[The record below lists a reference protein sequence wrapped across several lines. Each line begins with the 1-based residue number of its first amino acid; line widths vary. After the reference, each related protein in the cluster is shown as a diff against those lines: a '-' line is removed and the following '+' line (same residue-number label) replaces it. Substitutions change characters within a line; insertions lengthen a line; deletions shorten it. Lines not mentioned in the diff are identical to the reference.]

1 MADHHSDAAL
11 ADHLEAVAS
20 SEVAA
25 LQALFEATRTRL
37 FVICLG
43 IVKNREAAED
53 VLQEVYLKV
62 WNRAAGYDRAKG
74 PPWPWLA
81 MIARNTAIDRAR
93 ARTRRAGLDG
103 EKYLISREDVA
114 PAAIDDQLVVAEEGE
129 RALREVDDL
138 DEAAAHV
145 LRAAFIEGLSYSE
158 VAEREGLP
166 LGTVKSR
173 IRRAL
178 KVLRERLGD
187 D

>member
-1 MADHHSDAAL
+1 MADDNSNDAL
-11 ADHLEAVAS
+11 ASQLEAVAAN
-20 SEVAA
+20 EVAA

-53 VLQEVYLKV
+53 VLQEVYLKI
-62 WNRAAGYDRAKG
+62 WNRAAGYHRAKG
-74 PPWPWLA
+74 PPWPWMA

-93 ARTRRAGLDG
+93 ARTRRNTLDG
-103 EKYLISREDVA
+103 EKYLISREDNA
-114 PAAIDDQLVVAEEGE
+114 PTPIDDQLVQSEAGE
-129 RALREVDDL
+129 RVLREVDDL

-145 LRAAFIEGLSYSE
+145 LRAAFLEGLSYSE

-178 KVLRERLGD
+178 MVLRERLGD